1 MSTAVVVGGGIAGLL
16 SAHAMCQRGFQVTL
30 LDADRFDAA
39 EGPTPGIASLLE
51 AAKQRG
57 GIPQYSHPHALAMG
71 GLEAMKTLLP
81 GFHEELVRRGGVEL
95 DVAKDVRFYDFG
107 APFAR
112 GPSSLTIVGA
122 SRHLIHCALHDE
134 VTSRNQG
141 RLALRSGCR
150 VTGLLWSEDKS
161 GVEGVQLSDGKEVQ
175 ADVVVM
181 AAGRQTRL
189 PQWLEAAGYQA
200 PAVSK
205 VDAQLTYTTGFFR
218 MPEDWDNERWMGH
231 ITFGRPHGL
240 RGCGV
245 MPAEDRTWQVFVYG
259 VNGVQPPTEKKAL
272 LAYLADLPDGEAY
285 EALRR
290 AELLAPLRKYGGAYN
305 IQRAYEKVT
314 LPAGLLVLGDAV
326 QALNPVYGQ
335 GMSVAAQSCLA
346 LDAELAAALAGAASA
361 EQRRAA
367 VRGLGCSFQ
376 KRLAT
381 VIAPAWM
388 MAAAEDIRYPAT
400 RVEGDGPAPPP
411 RLMQVYLDS
420 VIRACHRNVT
430 TIEVFFEIAHMVR
443 PPSHILH
450 PRLVAA
456 ALREVLSASLHQLW
470 ALLWGPAPVT
480 AKKAA

>member
-1 MSTAVVVGGGIAGLL
+1 MSSAVVVGGGIAGLL
-16 SAHAMCQRGFQVTL
+16 SAHALCQRGFQVTL
-30 LDADRFDAA
+30 LDADKAHA
-39 EGPTPGIASLLE
+39 GASPAPGVAGLLE
-51 AAKQRG
+51 AAKRRG

-81 GFHEELVRRGGVEL
+81 GFQEELVRRGGVEL
-95 DVAKDVRFYDFG
+95 DVAKDLRFFDFG
-107 APFAR
+107 QPFAR

-122 SRHLIHCALHDE
+122 TRHLIHLALHEE
-134 VTSRNQG
+134 VTARNAG
-141 RLALRSGCR
+141 RLTMRSGCR
-150 VTGLLWSEDKS
+150 VAGLLWSEDKS
-161 GVEGVQLSDGKEVQ
+161 GVEGVKLSDGEEVG

-200 PAVSK
+200 PDVSK

-218 MPEDWDNERWMGH
+218 MPPDWDDQRWMGH
-231 ITFGRPHGL
+231 VTFGRPHGL
-240 RGCGV
+240 RGCGM

-272 LAYLADLPDGEAY
+272 LAYLAGLPDSEAY

-290 AELLAPLRKYGGAYN
+290 AELLAPLAKYGGAYN
-305 IQRAYEKVT
+305 IQRAYDKVA

-346 LDAELAAALAGAASA
+346 LDAELKAALAGAQGP

-367 VRGLGCSFQ
+367 VRRLNRTFQ
-376 KRLAT
+376 KRLAAT
-381 VIAPAWM
+381 IAPAWM

-400 RVEGDGPAPPP
+400 KVEGNGPAPPS
-411 RLMQVYLDS
+411 RLMQAYLDN
-420 VIRACHRNVT
+420 VIRACHRDVG
-430 TIEVFFEIAHMVR
+430 TIELFFEIAHMVR

-456 ALREVLSASLHQLW
+456 AIKEALYSSLHQLW
-470 ALLWGPAPVT
+470 ALLWGPSPAH
-480 AKKAA
+480 AKKVA